1 MRELY
6 GFVWRASAPRQIV
19 LIGLAVSAALLAMA
33 PLELQRHIVNTL
45 AGHEKAEGLLGLC
58 GAYLIAALSIS
69 GLKYL
74 LNIKSAGLGE
84 SMILFLRRDIYGRSS
99 PLKPDGTLDE
109 TMKDKA
115 GTFVAMVA
123 SEAEAVGKFVGD
135 CISTPT
141 VQAGTLLSVL
151 GYMLYTEPLL
161 GLVVLLIAVPQI
173 VVVPMIQRRINGL
186 VRERVRTVRR
196 ASDLIVDN
204 MQGGSASASSLG
216 SEIGK
221 AFDTIFGIRLRV
233 FKLKFGLKGLVS
245 GLQSV
250 GVFALLFVGGIM
262 VLKGKTEIGI
272 VVAFISGLD
281 RVLDPWRELIA
292 FIRSTSA
299 AKVQF
304 DLLEGTLGGKLGRDH
319 TYDLPPTGLPQ
330 QLPTAP

>member
-6 GFVWRASAPRQIV
+6 KFVWRASASQQIV
-19 LIGLAVSAALLAMA
+19 LIVLAAAAALLAMA

-45 AGHEKAEGLLGLC
+45 AGHEKAERLLWLC
-58 GAYLIAALSIS
+58 GAYLVVGLSIG

-84 SMILFLRRDIYGRSS
+84 STILSLRRDIYNSSS
-99 PLKPDGTLDE
+99 PLRSDGTLDE
-109 TMKDKA
+109 TIKDKA
-115 GTFVAMVA
+115 GTFVAMIA

-173 VVVPMIQRRINGL
+173 FIVPLVQRRINTL

-196 ASDLIVDN
+196 SGDLVVEN
-204 MQGGSASASSLG
+204 MQGAGGSSASTLG
-216 SEIGK
+216 REIGE
-221 AFDTIFGIRLRV
+221 AFEMILGIRLRV
-233 FKLKFGLKGLVS
+233 FKLKFGLKFLVS

-262 VLKGKTEIGI
+262 VLNGKTEIGI

-292 FIRSTSA
+292 FVRSTSA

-304 DLLEGTLGGKLGRDH
+304 DLLEGTLGGKLG
-319 TYDLPPTGLPQ
+319 
-330 QLPTAP
+330 